1 MIFYINL
8 EIQRFEIIKEVN
20 LEANTID
27 SIGITNVDFVKID
40 IRCKLD
46 ALKGWKIIKGTI
58 GLEIEV
64 EFQKMYENQP
74 LFGDINNYINDQE
87 FEFIDFP
94 LIKRWERNEE
104 NSYGQVIFAD
114 ALFLRTPEFA
124 NKNFNIEKMSKYIL
138 ILILYNK
145 YDLFDKCKLDK
156 FFQIMKL
163 LK

>member
-1 MIFYINL
+1 
-8 EIQRFEIIKEVN
+8 
-20 LEANTID
+20 
-27 SIGITNVDFVKID
+27 
-40 IRCKLD
+40 
-46 ALKGWKIIKGTI
+46 
-58 GLEIEV
+58 
-64 EFQKMYENQP
+64 MYENQP

-94 LIKRWERNEE
+94 LIRDGKEMRKFIW
-104 NSYGQVIFAD
+104 SDLFAD